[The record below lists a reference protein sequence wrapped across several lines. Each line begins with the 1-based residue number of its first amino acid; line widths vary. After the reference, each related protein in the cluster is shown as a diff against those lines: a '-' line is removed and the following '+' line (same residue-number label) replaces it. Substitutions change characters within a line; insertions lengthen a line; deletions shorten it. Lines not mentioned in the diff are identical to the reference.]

1 MHAEQAIRSAAESIP
16 AEDFTGVEVA
26 IWPLPA
32 LGDLTIYL
40 RLGWLFH
47 RAGANVTFYSNVLY
61 SAREYFNWSAVHPE
75 GDDTLAAMAKRFD
88 LLIVYRRQDKNT
100 TWGSVVPE
108 NVAFVA
114 AKQISHDPGLNG
126 QGVTVKGRV
135 FPGASRAFCLDPC
148 VAGTMVDWVDRYAR
162 DVFGL
167 ELDTVDGFLTPRQ
180 HAVSA
185 DLVLIFPT
193 TPEPKKNYWLP
204 GFRLLARMLQ
214 RRGWQVEFVCTPAE
228 RSAIAASFP
237 GHTVRSFPDI
247 KALMDHI
254 ARATTV
260 ISNDSGGGHLGSM
273 MGLMTYTI
281 TRRKKE
287 FVWRPGFNKSN
298 TVIYPWFRFKWLGK
312 YVWRPFVPV
321 WQIANQ
327 MGSHRQVMRHPAV
340 ENRPR

>member
-1 MHAEQAIRSAAESIP
+1 MHAEQAMRSATLP
-16 AEDFTGVEVA
+16 AEDFTDVEVA
-26 IWPLPA
+26 ILPLPA

-47 RAGANVTFYSNVLY
+47 RAGANVTFYSNALY
-61 SAREYFNWSAVHPE
+61 TARDYFDWLTVHPE
-75 GDDTLAAMAKRFD
+75 GNETLEAMARRFD
-88 LLIVYRRQDKNT
+88 LLIAYRRQDKDA
-100 TWGSVVPE
+100 TWGSVVPG

-114 AKQISHDPGLNG
+114 AKRISGDPGLNG
-126 QGVTVKGRV
+126 QAVIVRGRV
-135 FPGASRAFCLDPC
+135 FPGASRPFCLNPRT
-148 VAGTMVDWVDRYAR
+148 AGTMVDWVDRYAR

-167 ELDTVDGFLTPRQ
+167 ELDTVEGFLVPRPPP
-180 HAVSA
+180 VSA
-185 DLVLIFPT
+185 NLVLIFPT
-193 TPEPKKNYWLP
+193 TPVPKKNYWLA
-204 GFRLLARMLQ
+204 GFRLLARTLQ
-214 RRGWQVEFVCTPAE
+214 RRGWQVEFVCMPSE
-228 RSAIAASFP
+228 RSAITASLP

-254 ARATTV
+254 ARATMV

-298 TVIYPWFRFKWLGK
+298 VVIYPWFRFKWCGK

-321 WQIANQ
+321 WQIAKR
-327 MGSHRQVMRHPAV
+327 MGRHSQP
-340 ENRPR
+340 